1 MGLTA
6 AGPVTRLGRFPLG
19 HRGASGLRPEGH
31 TELRRHSLL
40 LESGLAAEWSTV
52 RARLSQAL
60 AVDWAEALV
69 CEVGCD
75 MWA

>member
-1 MGLTA
+1 M
-6 AGPVTRLGRFPLG
+6 TRLGRFPLG
-19 HRGASGLRPEGH
+19 HCGASGLRPEGH
-31 TELRRHSLL
+31 TGLRRHSLC
-40 LESGLAAEWSTV
+40 LEGGLAAEWSTV
-52 RARLSQAL
+52 WGRLSRAL